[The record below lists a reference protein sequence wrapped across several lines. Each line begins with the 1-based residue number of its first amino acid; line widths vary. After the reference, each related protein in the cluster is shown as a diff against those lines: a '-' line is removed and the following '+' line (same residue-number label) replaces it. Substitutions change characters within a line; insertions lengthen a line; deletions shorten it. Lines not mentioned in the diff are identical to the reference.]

1 MGNHRDTPAGEGSVP
16 ATVWAPQGSRLAQL
30 AAEYAAA
37 KPAADAAGARV
48 REIGEAIKV
57 ELRDREPSAT
67 AIHLIGVGLA
77 APLVLR
83 AKTSGRVDVKR
94 LRTYEPATYVKWAR
108 SHTVWELRA
117 VPPR

>member
-30 AAEYAAA
+30 AAEYAQV
-37 KPAADAAGARV
+37 KPAADAASARL

-57 ELRDREPSAT
+57 ELRDREPYAT

-77 APLVLR
+77 CPLVLR
-83 AKTSGRVDVKR
+83 AKTSWRVDVKR
-94 LRTYEPATYVKWAR
+94 LREYEPATYVKWAR
-108 SHTVWELRA
+108 SHTVWELRE
-117 VPPR
+117 VPTR